1 MGLSRDSVRKEGSKT
16 PVRGHSITPQN
27 IGTVHCPS
35 ETAYRAPSALP
46 HSTPWVP
53 EGQTSGSLFYTRDFI
68 LWLAITLSLSRPI
81 NCCPW
86 NILIRKSRGLF

>member
-1 MGLSRDSVRKEGSKT
+1 MGLSRDSLREEGLRT

-27 IGTVHCPS
+27 IVTAHCPS

-46 HSTPWVP
+46 HSTPSGP

-68 LWLAITLSLSRPI
+68 LWRVITLSLFHPI
-81 NCCPW
+81 NSCPW
-86 NILIRKSRGLF
+86 NIPIRKSRRLF